1 VTADRKGLELIAEVH
16 DGTPEQVVG
25 DQTRVRQVISNL
37 VGNALKF
44 TSHGHVLVEVR
55 SAPAAVGRVGVH
67 IAVTDTGV
75 GIPRDK
81 HQLIFEA
88 FSQADG
94 STTRRFGGTGLGL
107 SISTRLVELMHGRI
121 WVESEP
127 GTGSTFHV
135 TIEFDA
141 TGAATVDQTLPVLP
155 AVPVLIVDDNAVN
168 RRIFEQQ
175 LTRWRMHPTSVAD
188 GDAALQAL
196 RKATAE
202 GRPFALIL
210 LDANMPGL
218 DGFDVAAAIKTTPEL
233 AGATIMMLTSSGEF
247 GDSARCRELGI
258 AEYLVKPIPQRDLA
272 RAIAR
277 VMSRTDEKT
286 ATTTSQPTAPATP
299 PGTPSAGTVSPAARP
314 LRVLLAEDNVV
325 NQKVAVHMLK
335 KRGHDVTVVTTGREA
350 VDAAIRDGFDVVLMD
365 LQMPELGGLDA
376 TAEIREH
383 EQHTGGHTRIVAM
396 TAHALKGDRER
407 CLTAGMD
414 GYLAKPIDRNAL
426 YEAVEG
432 WRGTAAPASVTESSR
447 YAS

>member
-1 VTADRKGLELIAEVH
+1 
-16 DGTPEQVVG
+16 
-25 DQTRVRQVISNL
+25 

-44 TSHGHVLVEVR
+44 TARGHVLVTVR
-55 SAPAAVGRVGVH
+55 SAPAAVGRLGVH

-75 GIPRDK
+75 GIPSDK

-107 SISTRLVELMHGRI
+107 SISARLVELMHGRI

-127 GTGSTFHV
+127 GVGSTFHAMV
-135 TIEFDA
+135 EFDSPA
-141 TGAATVDQTLPVLP
+141 SVADDLTPQALPR
-155 AVPVLIVDDNAVN
+155 VPVLIVDDNAVN

-175 LTRWRMHPTSVAD
+175 LTRWQMYPTAVAD
-188 GDAALQAL
+188 GEAALQAL
-196 RKATAE
+196 RDAAAA
-202 GRPFALIL
+202 GRPFALVL

-218 DGFDVAAAIKTTPEL
+218 DGFDVAAAIKARPEL
-233 AGATIMMLTSSGEF
+233 ASATIMMLTPSGEY

-258 AEYLVKPIPQRDLA
+258 ADYLVKPIPQRDLA

-277 VMSRTDEKT
+277 VMHHHGTVT
-286 ATTTSQPTAPATP
+286 ATAEPAVVSSAQ
-299 PGTPSAGTVSPAARP
+299 PSAGPAGSIAPVPTR
-314 LRVLLAEDNVV
+314 LRVLLAEDNLV

-335 KRGHDVTVVTTGREA
+335 KRGHDVTVVATGRDA
-350 VDAAIRDGFDVVLMD
+350 VTQAIQGRFDVVLMD

-376 TAEIREH
+376 TAAIREH
-383 EQHTGGHTRIVAM
+383 EQHAGGHTRIVAM

-414 GYLAKPIDRNAL
+414 GYLSKPIDRAAL
-426 YEAVEG
+426 FEAVEG
-432 WRGTAAPASVTESSR
+432 RPEQARPLTSGESRCAS
-447 YAS
+447 